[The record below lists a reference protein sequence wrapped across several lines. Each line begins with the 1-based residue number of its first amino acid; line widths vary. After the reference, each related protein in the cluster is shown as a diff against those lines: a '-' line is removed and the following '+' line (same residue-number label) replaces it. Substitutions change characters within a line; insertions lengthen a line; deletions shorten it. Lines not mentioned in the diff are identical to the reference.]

1 MSNAKKCDRC
11 GNYYT
16 DRKDKSLRHRD
27 RTVDYITLESLY
39 NSGRGIDFDLC
50 NDCVAELFEFL
61 HISNEQLIR
70 EDRLQNYV
78 ALYKGNQLG
87 VDDFLNRIYDLN
99 PDEKAEFLKRCHEET
114 NYGVNSTGGVYQTL
128 EKDIVSTAAD
138 LILNDIYGPVCRK
151 EED

>member
-11 GNYYT
+11 GKYYT
-16 DRKDKSLRHRD
+16 DCKDTALRYKDHAIN
-27 RTVDYITLESLY
+27 YITLWNRY
-39 NSGRGIDFDLC
+39 NFDLC

-61 HISNEQLIR
+61 HISNEPLIR

-87 VDDFLNRIYDLN
+87 ADDFLNRIYDLN
-99 PDEKAEFLKRCHEET
+99 HDEKAEFLKRCHEET
-114 NYGVNSTGGVYQTL
+114 NYGVDSTGGVY
-128 EKDIVSTAAD
+128 KKRGIDSTIDD